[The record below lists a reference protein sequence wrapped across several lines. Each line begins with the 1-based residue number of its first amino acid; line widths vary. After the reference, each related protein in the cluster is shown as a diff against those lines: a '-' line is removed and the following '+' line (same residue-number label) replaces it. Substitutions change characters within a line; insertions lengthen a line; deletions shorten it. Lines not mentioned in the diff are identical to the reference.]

1 MTAGSN
7 STTAEID
14 NPAIWVDRYG
24 DMLVQYAY
32 ARLGALDSA
41 EDAVQE
47 TFLAAWRARGTFDGR
62 SSLRTWLVG
71 ILRRKIADHYRRA
84 GRDGR
89 RVADQSADAYDE
101 EFTAAGGWANPVARW
116 TQTPDQLA
124 ENGEFWKVF
133 EHCLDALPAHF
144 AQAFHLREIRQSS
157 VDEVCR
163 VTDVTPQ
170 NLAVRLHR
178 ARTLLRSCLQRKWFA
193 PYDGE

>member
-7 STTAEID
+7 SATAEID
-14 NPAIWVDRYG
+14 NPAAWVDRYG

-32 ARLGALDSA
+32 ARVGRLDAA

-47 TFLAAWRARGTFDGR
+47 TFLAAWRARESFDGR

-71 ILRRKIADHYRRA
+71 ILRRKIADYFRRA
-84 GRDGR
+84 GREGL
-89 RVADQSADAYDE
+89 RVADQAAEHDE
-101 EFTAAGGWANPVARW
+101 AFTAEGGWANPVAQW

-124 ENGEFWKVF
+124 ENGEFWKVI

-144 AQAFHLREIRQSS
+144 AQAFHLREIRQAS

-163 VTDVTPQ
+163 LVEVTPQ

-178 ARTLLRSCLQRKWFA
+178 ARTLLRGCLQRKWFA